1 MFSSLANKIGIR
13 KKENMTSLLILAMSD
28 YLARVQKPIESI
40 EDIELIHVQYNRL
53 RAIGLE
59 SSANAAELKKRIDIV
74 EKIKEDARTANEL
87 ITFVKNV
94 HSDISDKSIL
104 ISNEQFNN
112 ICKKYSLSLAPLFHY
127 SGVVPE
133 KNIQDIENVKR
144 KIYCFYNREYLNHT
158 KNGYVLYVDE
168 VVGNDNDE
176 IEALKQYVY
185 SHDRILIVRN
195 ENVNSD
201 GSHRQSDIIDENL
214 KVKFDWLSGVK
225 GQIMKPD
232 DMFIACPG
240 KYIKGEI
247 KVTKKPV
254 DPIVFQ
260 FTPFGILVH
269 TVWGE
274 EAEDAVL
281 KQYMELNLKIDQF

>member
-1 MFSSLANKIGIR
+1 MIGPVLNKIGIR

-28 YLARVQKPIESI
+28 YLARVQKPIEFI
-40 EDIELIHVQYNRL
+40 EDPELIYAQYNRL
-53 RAIGLE
+53 CAIGLE
-59 SSANAAELKKRIDIV
+59 SSINAIELKKRIDRV
-74 EKIKEDARTANEL
+74 EEIKEDARIANEL
-87 ITFVKNV
+87 IAFVKNV

-104 ISNEQFNN
+104 VSNEQFNN
-112 ICKKYSLSLAPLFHY
+112 ICKKYSLSLAPLSHY

-144 KIYCFYNREYLNHT
+144 KIYCFYNREYLNRT

-168 VVGNDNDE
+168 VVGDYNDE
-176 IEALKQYVY
+176 IEALKRYVY
-185 SHDRILIVRN
+185 SRDRLLIVRN

-232 DMFIACPG
+232 DMFIACPS

-274 EAEDAVL
+274 EVEDAVL
-281 KQYMELNLKIDQF
+281 KQYKAIHGVKLKD

>member
-1 MFSSLANKIGIR
+1 MFSLFKNNTDIK
-13 KKENMTSLLILAMSD
+13 KKENMTSLLMLAMSD
-28 YLARVQKPIESI
+28 YLARVQQPAESI
-40 EDIELIHVQYNRL
+40 KDIELIRVQYNRL
-53 RAIGLE
+53 CAIGLE
-59 SSANAAELKKRIDIV
+59 SSANAIELKKRIDRV
-74 EKIKEDARTANEL
+74 EKIKEDVRIANEL
-87 ITFVKNV
+87 IAFVKNV

-104 ISNEQFNN
+104 VSNEQFDN
-112 ICKKYSLSLAPLFHY
+112 ICKKYSLSLAPLSHY

-144 KIYCFYNREYLNHT
+144 KIYRFYNREYLNRT

-168 VVGNDNDE
+168 VVGNDNEE

-195 ENVNSD
+195 ENVNGD

-214 KVKFDWLSGVK
+214 KVKFDYLSGVK
-225 GQIMKPD
+225 GQIIKSD
-232 DMFIACPG
+232 DMLIACPG
-240 KYIKGEI
+240 KYIKGKI
-247 KVTKKPV
+247 KVTNKPV

>member
-1 MFSSLANKIGIR
+1 MISSVLDKIGIR
-13 KKENMTSLLILAMSD
+13 EKENMTSLLMLAMSD
-28 YLARVQKPIESI
+28 YLARVQQPIESI
-40 EDIELIHVQYNRL
+40 EDTKLIHVQYRRL
-53 RAIGLE
+53 CAIGLE
-59 SSANAAELKKRIDIV
+59 SSANAIELKKRIDRV
-74 EKIKEDARTANEL
+74 EKIKEDARIANEL

-94 HSDISDKSIL
+94 HSDISNKSIL
-104 ISNEQFNN
+104 VSNEQFNN
-112 ICKKYSLSLAPLFHY
+112 IRKKYSLSLAPLSHY

-133 KNIQDIENVKR
+133 RNIQDIENAKK

-158 KNGYVLYVDE
+158 KNGYVLYAEE

-195 ENVNSD
+195 KNVNSD

-214 KVKFDWLSGVK
+214 KVKFDFLSGVK
-225 GQIMKPD
+225 GQIIKPD
-232 DMFIACPG
+232 DMLIACPG
-240 KYIKGEI
+240 EYIKGKI
-247 KVTKKPV
+247 KVTKKSV